1 MGCTFA
7 LVVAT
12 MGVKLACFTK
22 AALICPAKR
31 TVRCR
36 AFRVGRAAG
45 FKGNRRM
52 TLPIMDLDS
61 WTLSQSIV
69 VFSVCALVIAIA
81 GTRITRVVDQLADRT
96 GLGEATAGAVLL
108 GAATSLSGSVLSV
121 TAAYRGHPELA
132 VSNALGGIAVQT
144 FFLAIADMVYRRAN
158 LEHAAASAPNM
169 MQNGLLIA
177 LLALL
182 LLAPT
187 LPDVTVW
194 NIHPITPILLGFYF
208 YGTRLIQGA
217 GDNPMWY
224 PSVTS
229 DTRQDEP
236 ESESSLPSL
245 SRLWTEFLVLM
256 ATLGVAGLVLEPAAT
271 TISAEAGLSQTIVG
285 VLLTAIS
292 TSIPELVTSVAAVRR
307 GALTLAVAGII
318 GGNAFD
324 TLFMAASDI
333 AYRQG
338 SLYHAMTLD
347 SERWVALTLLMSAI
361 LIMGLIRRERYGVGR
376 IGAESLAIMVLYGL
390 GVMLMFAG

>member
-1 MGCTFA
+1 
-7 LVVAT
+7 VD
-12 MGVKLACFTK
+12 
-22 AALICPAKR
+22 PH
-31 TVRCR
+31 
-36 AFRVGRAAG
+36 
-45 FKGNRRM
+45 
-52 TLPIMDLDS
+52 S
-61 WTLSQSIV
+61 WTLLHNIV
-69 VFSVCALVIAIA
+69 VFSICTLVIAIA

-96 GLGEATAGAVLL
+96 GLGEATAGAVLM

-144 FFLAIADMVYRRAN
+144 FFLAIADIFYRRAN

-177 LLALL
+177 LLALI
-182 LLAPT
+182 LLAPN

-194 NIHPITPILLGFYF
+194 NIHPVTPILLGFYF
-208 YGTRLIQGA
+208 YGTQLIQSA
-217 GDNPMWY
+217 GNIPMWR
-224 PSVTS
+224 PSITG

-236 ESESSLPSL
+236 ERKSQLPSM
-245 SRLWTEFLVLM
+245 SRLWTEFAMLM

-271 TISAEAGLSQTIVG
+271 TISSEAGLSQTIVG

-333 AYRQG
+333 AYRDG
-338 SLYHAMTLD
+338 SIYHTMTAD
-347 SERWVALTLLMSAI
+347 AERWVTLALLMAAI

-376 IGAESLAIMVLYGL
+376 IGAESLAIMVLYGI
-390 GVMLMFAG
+390 GVVLMFTG

>member
-1 MGCTFA
+1 
-7 LVVAT
+7 
-12 MGVKLACFTK
+12 
-22 AALICPAKR
+22 
-31 TVRCR
+31 
-36 AFRVGRAAG
+36 
-45 FKGNRRM
+45 
-52 TLPIMDLDS
+52 
-61 WTLSQSIV
+61 
-69 VFSVCALVIAIA
+69 
-81 GTRITRVVDQLADRT
+81 
-96 GLGEATAGAVLL
+96 
-108 GAATSLSGSVLSV
+108 
-121 TAAYRGHPELA
+121 
-132 VSNALGGIAVQT
+132 
-144 FFLAIADMVYRRAN
+144 
-158 LEHAAASAPNM
+158 
-169 MQNGLLIA
+169 
-177 LLALL
+177 
-182 LLAPT
+182 
-187 LPDVTVW
+187 
-194 NIHPITPILLGFYF
+194 
-208 YGTRLIQGA
+208 
-217 GDNPMWY
+217 MWY

-245 SRLWTEFLVLM
+245 SRLWTEFLVLL

-390 GVMLMFAG
+390 GVVLMFAG

>member
-1 MGCTFA
+1 
-7 LVVAT
+7 
-12 MGVKLACFTK
+12 
-22 AALICPAKR
+22 
-31 TVRCR
+31 
-36 AFRVGRAAG
+36 
-45 FKGNRRM
+45 M

-69 VFSVCALVIAIA
+69 VFSVCALVITIA

-96 GLGEATAGAVLL
+96 GLGEATAGAMLL

-144 FFLAIADMVYRRAN
+144 VFLAIADMVYRRAN

-236 ESESSLPSL
+236 ESVSSLPSL

-285 VLLTAIS
+285 VLLTAII

-376 IGAESLAIMVLYGL
+376 IGAESLSIMVLYGL
-390 GVMLMFAG
+390 GVVLMFAG

>member
-1 MGCTFA
+1 M
-7 LVVAT
+7 LN
-12 MGVKLACFTK
+12 
-22 AALICPAKR
+22 PE
-31 TVRCR
+31 
-36 AFRVGRAAG
+36 
-45 FKGNRRM
+45 
-52 TLPIMDLDS
+52 S
-61 WTLSQSIV
+61 WTLLQSIL
-69 VFSVCALVIAIA
+69 VFSLCALVIAIA

-177 LLALL
+177 LLALI

-187 LPDVTVW
+187 LPDVTLW
-194 NIHPITPILLGFYF
+194 QIHPITPVLIGFYL

-217 GDNPMWY
+217 WESPMWR
-224 PSVTS
+224 PSITL
-229 DTRQDEP
+229 DTREDKP
-236 ESESSLPSL
+236 EAMNRLPPL
-245 SRLWTEFLVLM
+245 ARLWTEFLLLM
-256 ATLGVAGLVLEPAAT
+256 AALGAAGLVLEPAAT
-271 TISAEAGLSQTIVG
+271 TISAEAGLSQTVVG

-307 GALTLAVAGII
+307 GALTLAVGGII

-333 AYRQG
+333 AYRDG
-338 SLYHAMTLD
+338 SIYHTMDPDT
-347 SERWVALTLLMSAI
+347 ERWVTLTLLMAAI
-361 LIMGLIRRERYGVGR
+361 LIMGLIRRERYGLGR
-376 IGAESLAIMVLYGL
+376 IGAESLAIMVLYIL
-390 GVMLMFAG
+390 GVALMFSG